1 MGCKGISGSRT
12 MKSHVGRIA
21 MRANIVGKVLTMTA
35 VSLLVLSFGSCRQRN
50 SDAEIVP
57 APSFTTEALDTYMRD
72 EYFGTPDGPVLV
84 RHLASETL
92 SGSGTVAFSGEAGN
106 SHTYYIGYMCKQSAE
121 QPVSISLSRGDEDR
135 RLIMLEACVSDE
147 SAVVSLPVG
156 QFPEADSV
164 LVETGKQT
172 SLIVTV
178 YEGKESQ

>member
-1 MGCKGISGSRT
+1 
-12 MKSHVGRIA
+12 
-21 MRANIVGKVLTMTA
+21 
-35 VSLLVLSFGSCRQRN
+35 
-50 SDAEIVP
+50 
-57 APSFTTEALDTYMRD
+57 
-72 EYFGTPDGPVLV
+72 
-84 RHLASETL
+84 
-92 SGSGTVAFSGEAGN
+92 
-106 SHTYYIGYMCKQSAE
+106 MCKQSAE
-121 QPVSISLSRGDEDR
+121 QSVSISLSRGDEDR